1 MESVIQQ
8 AIYCRVV
15 IEISEIMVEMKATA
29 NWKLWHILILKY
41 FCKTNLNL
49 LLLSVLVGNTCF
61 TLLGFISDDSTFSMS
76 AN

>member
-15 IEISEIMVEMKATA
+15 IEISETMVEMKATA
-29 NWKLWHILILKY
+29 NWKLWHSLIPKY
-41 FCKTNLNL
+41 FCKTNLSL
-49 LLLSVLVGNTCF
+49 LLLSVLVGDTHF
-61 TLLGFISDDSTFSMS
+61 TLLSFISDDSTFSMS